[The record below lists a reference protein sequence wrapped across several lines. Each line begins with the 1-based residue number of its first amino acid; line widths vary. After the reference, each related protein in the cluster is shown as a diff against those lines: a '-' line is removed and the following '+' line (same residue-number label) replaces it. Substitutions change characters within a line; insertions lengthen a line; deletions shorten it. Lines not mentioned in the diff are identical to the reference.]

1 MLGRIHSVESCGT
14 VDGPGL
20 RFIVFLQGCVLR
32 CAYCH
37 NPDTWKLNGGIEKSV
52 DELLEEAKAYL
63 PYMKFSNGGVTLSGG
78 EPLLQPDFVLEFFR
92 KCKEA
97 GIHTTLDTAG
107 SVKPGNLEEIL
118 EVTDLVLL
126 DIKHIREENHKQIT
140 GMSNRNT
147 LNFAKLLSDKGIP
160 VWIRHVLVPGLS
172 TDKQD
177 LSELGD
183 FLATLKNVEKVEILP
198 YHKMGEYKWEQLG
211 LSNTLTH
218 VNPPKQEDVDEAYQ
232 LLVKQKRPNQVEC
245 GL

>member
-52 DELLEEAKAYL
+52 DELLEEAKGYL

-78 EPLLQPDFVLEFFR
+78 EPLLQPDFVLEFFK

-97 GIHTTLDTAG
+97 GIHTTLDTSG
-107 SVKPGNLEEIL
+107 SVKPTNLEEIL

-126 DIKHIREENHKQIT
+126 DIKHIREDQHKEIT
-140 GMSNRNT
+140 GLSNKNT
-147 LNFAKLLSDKGIP
+147 LNFAKLLDEKGVP

-172 TDKQD
+172 TDEKD
-177 LSELGD
+177 LNELGD
-183 FLATLKNVEKVEILP
+183 FIATLSNVEKVEVLP

-211 LSNTLTH
+211 LTNKL
-218 VNPPKQEDVDEAYQ
+218 VNIMPPKKEEVELAHQ
-232 LLVKQKRPNQVEC
+232 LLTKTCKVTKI
-245 GL
+245 

>member
-20 RFIVFLQGCVLR
+20 RFIIFLQGCAMR

-37 NPDTWKLNGGIEKSV
+37 NPDTWKVSGGIEKSV
-52 DELLEEAKAYL
+52 DELLEEAKGYL

-78 EPLLQPDFVLEFFR
+78 EPLLQPDFVLEFFK

-97 GIHTTLDTAG
+97 GIHTTLDSSGFVQPA
-107 SVKPGNLEEIL
+107 NLEEIL

-126 DIKHIREENHKQIT
+126 DIKHIREEQHKKIT
-140 GMSNRNT
+140 GVSNKNT
-147 LNFAKLLSDKGIP
+147 LKFAKLLDEKGIP

-172 TDKQD
+172 TEEKD

-183 FLATLKNVEKVEILP
+183 FLATLSNVEKVEVLP

-211 LSNTLTH
+211 LTNKL
-218 VNPPKQEDVDEAYQ
+218 VDVMPPKQAEVDFAHQ
-232 LLVKQKRPNQVEC
+232 LLTKTCKVVTKK
-245 GL
+245 